1 VLAARNT
8 VSGLQGRFSH
18 RCDISRNWRT
28 TISQT
33 EKAKRFAKLH
43 VKGSPLV
50 LYNAWDAG
58 SATSIVEAGAK
69 AIATSSWSVAAAQ
82 GYDDGEEIP
91 IELVEKIIERIVE
104 KVKAPV
110 TVDFEGG
117 YSEDDQELT
126 KNISR
131 LLDLGVIGINFEDR
145 LVKGS
150 GLYKI
155 DRQAERIAVIRKAAD
170 RKGVPLFINA
180 RTDLFLEGSG
190 DPAKSIDAAIDR
202 AKAYAD
208 AGASGFFI
216 PGLQQASLIG
226 RICEGVTLPVNVM
239 VMDGVPSNNRL
250 SKLDVSRIS
259 YGPIPYVHAM
269 AALQKDAEKVLA

>member
-1 VLAARNT
+1 MN
-8 VSGLQGRFSH
+8 
-18 RCDISRNWRT
+18 
-28 TISQT
+28 QT

-117 YSEDDQELT
+117 YSEDDHELT

-239 VMDGVPSNNRL
+239 VMDGLPSNDRL

>member
-1 VLAARNT
+1 MN
-8 VSGLQGRFSH
+8 
-18 RCDISRNWRT
+18 
-28 TISQT
+28 QT

-117 YSEDDQELT
+117 YSEDDHELT

-202 AKAYAD
+202 ATAYAD

-239 VMDGVPSNNRL
+239 VMDGVPSNDRL

-269 AALQKDAEKVLA
+269 AALQKNAEKAHR

>member
-1 VLAARNT
+1 MN
-8 VSGLQGRFSH
+8 
-18 RCDISRNWRT
+18 
-28 TISQT
+28 QT

-117 YSEDDQELT
+117 
-126 KNISR
+126 
-131 LLDLGVIGINFEDR
+131 
-145 LVKGS
+145 
-150 GLYKI
+150 
-155 DRQAERIAVIRKAAD
+155 
-170 RKGVPLFINA
+170 
-180 RTDLFLEGSG
+180 
-190 DPAKSIDAAIDR
+190 
-202 AKAYAD
+202 
-208 AGASGFFI
+208 
-216 PGLQQASLIG
+216 
-226 RICEGVTLPVNVM
+226 
-239 VMDGVPSNNRL
+239 
-250 SKLDVSRIS
+250 
-259 YGPIPYVHAM
+259 
-269 AALQKDAEKVLA
+269 

>member
-1 VLAARNT
+1 MN
-8 VSGLQGRFSH
+8 
-18 RCDISRNWRT
+18 
-28 TISQT
+28 QT

-117 YSEDDQELT
+117 YSEDDHELT

-131 LLDLGVIGINFEDR
+131 LLDLGVSASTSKTALSKAQVYTRSIGR
-145 LVKGS
+145 PSVSPSSVK
-150 GLYKI
+150 
-155 DRQAERIAVIRKAAD
+155 QQTERESRFSSM
-170 RKGVPLFINA
+170 PA
-180 RTDLFLEGSG
+180 RTFSLR
-190 DPAKSIDAAIDR
+190 AA
-202 AKAYAD
+202 AT
-208 AGASGFFI
+208 SQS
-216 PGLQQASLIG
+216 PSMQLLIG
-226 RICEGVTLPVNVM
+226 RRPMPMRERQAFSSPDC
-239 VMDGVPSNNRL
+239 
-250 SKLDVSRIS
+250 SRR
-259 YGPIPYVHAM
+259 P
-269 AALQKDAEKVLA
+269 